1 MVFIDLMIDVEAI
14 VSEDKFYHLSPG
26 VRVRRETFGL
36 LFYNSRDTRLT
47 FIRSGDLL
55 DIAFISRRSR
65 GIVICGHLKKREA
78 KVQRV
83 LEILLTKGLIV
94 DA

>member
-55 DIAFISRRSR
+55 DIAFISRRSSGIAIR
-65 GIVICGHLKKREA
+65 GYSRESTA
-78 KVQRV
+78 KARRV